1 MKTQSPYAHTENG
14 NPDLHMQI
22 QSELSRAGVPN
33 ASEVGRRLQAD
44 MGREFGPLAEASA
57 PRANVA
63 FEILNQS
70 LADCIDLQLQ
80 TQQAKW
86 DARAKGATTL
96 ASLFEEIGSR
106 ICEHEDRITEQI
118 TSLGGTAQ
126 GTLVRVC
133 ERSGLNDYSGIPA
146 NRHSDTISC
155 AFDIVCSPLDRDI
168 ELLTALDDHASAS
181 ILSAL
186 CDTGAVYRQRLE
198 KRPTP
203 EA

>member
-1 MKTQSPYAHTENG
+1 MKTLSPYANTND
-14 NPDLHMQI
+14 NPDLQMQI
-22 QSELSRAGVPN
+22 KSELSRAGVSN

-44 MGREFGPLAEASA
+44 MGREFASLAAGSA

-86 DARAKGATTL
+86 DARAEGATSL
-96 ASLFEEIGSR
+96 AHLFEEIGSR
-106 ICEHEDRITEQI
+106 ICEHEDQIAGQI

-133 ERSGLNDYSGIPA
+133 ERSGLNDYSGTSA
-146 NRHSDTISC
+146 NSQSDTISC
-155 AFDIVCSPLDRDI
+155 AFDVVCSPLDRDI
-168 ELLTALDDHASAS
+168 ELLTALEDHASAS